1 MNVDLLKKSFESR
14 EKSPVNIV
22 DLIYEKIEKDELN
35 DFITLSKNIAYEQAY
50 LSEKRYEKGETLSDL
65 DGIPFSLKDNF
76 AVKGLRMTCGSK
88 ILSDFVS
95 PYDSTVYK
103 RLKKAGAILI
113 GKNNLDEFAMG
124 SSNETSYFGVV
135 KNPCEKDYVPG
146 GSSGGSAASVASD
159 HSSFSIGS
167 DTGGSVRQP
176 ASFCG
181 VVGFKPTYG
190 KISRYG
196 LVAFSSSLDTVGILT
211 KNVSDCKK
219 VFNVIRGIDEHDS
232 TVDDLKHEKRDLKR
246 ICYVEHIPHT
256 DPKVTELYDKVCLKL
271 ERMGFNVEPVTLDF
285 IDLSMAAYKIQ
296 TMCEASSNLARYDGI
311 KYGLQKI
318 SGQDLFDIYSKVR
331 GEGFGK
337 EVKRRIMTGTYLLMY
352 DNGKYYSLSFKLRDY
367 ISNSVDK
374 IFEKYDMMVLPTSLS
389 LPFKIGERVDDPVR
403 MHLSDALTAFA
414 NLANVPA
421 ININGGYYEKLPIG
435 IQFVGKRNDDDN
447 LLEWVKIV
455 EEEMKKNG

>member
-1 MNVDLLKKSFESR
+1 MNIDSLKKSFENG

-22 DLIYEKIEKDELN
+22 DSIYEKIEKDELN
-35 DFITLSKNIAYEQAY
+35 DFITISKNIAYEQAY
-50 LSEKRYEKGETLSDL
+50 LSEKRYKKGDILSDL

-88 ILSDFVS
+88 ILSDFIC

-103 RLKKAGAILI
+103 RLKDVGAILI

-135 KNPCEKDYVPG
+135 KNPCEKNYVPG
-146 GSSGGSAASVASD
+146 GSSGGSAASVSSD
-159 HSSFSIGS
+159 HSLFSIGS

-196 LVAFSSSLDTVGILT
+196 LVAFSSSLDTVGILA
-211 KNVSDCKK
+211 KNVSDCRK
-219 VFNVIRGIDEHDS
+219 VFNIIRGIDQHDS
-232 TVDDLKHEKRDLKR
+232 TIDDFKYEKKDLKR
-246 ICYVEHIPHT
+246 VCFVKNIPHA
-256 DPKVTELYDKVCLKL
+256 DPKVTEIYEKVSLKL
-271 ERMGFNVEPVTLDF
+271 EKMGFVLETVTLDF
-285 IDLSMAAYKIQ
+285 IDISMAAYKIQ

-311 KYGLQKI
+311 KYGLQKV
-318 SGQDLFDIYSKVR
+318 SGKNLFDIYSKVR

-352 DNGKYYSLSFKLRDY
+352 ENGKYYSLSFKLRDY

-374 IFEKYDMMVLPTSLS
+374 IFEEYDMMVLPTSLS

-403 MHLSDALTAFA
+403 MHLSDSLTAFA

-421 ININGGYYEKLPIG
+421 ISINCGYFEKLPIG
-435 IQFVGKRNDDDN
+435 VQFVGKRNDDDN
-447 LLEWVKIV
+447 LLEWVKII
-455 EEEMKKNG
+455 EEELKKNG

>member
-1 MNVDLLKKSFESR
+1 MNIDRLKKSFETK
-14 EKSPVNIV
+14 EDSPVKMV
-22 DLIYEKIEKDELN
+22 DLVYEKIERDQLN

-135 KNPCEKDYVPG
+135 KNPCEKDFVPG

-219 VFNVIRGIDEHDS
+219 VFNVIRGVDEHDS
-232 TVDDLKHEKRDLKR
+232 TVDDFKCEKRDLKK
-246 ICYVEHIPHT
+246 ICYVKQIPHA
-256 DPKVTELYDKVCLKL
+256 DPKVTELYEQVCSKL
-271 ERMGFNVEPVTLDF
+271 ETMGFLVEPVTLDF

-311 KYGLQKI
+311 KYGLQKV
-318 SGQDLFDIYSKVR
+318 SGQDLFDVYSKVR

-352 DNGKYYSLSFKLRDY
+352 ENGKYYSLSFKLRDY
-367 ISNSVDK
+367 ISNSVDR

-403 MHLSDALTAFA
+403 MHLSDSLTAFA

-421 ININGGYYEKLPIG
+421 ININCGYYQKLPIG
-435 IQFVGKRNDDDN
+435 IQFVVKRNDDDN
-447 LLEWVKIV
+447 LLEWAQII
-455 EEEMKKNG
+455 EQEIKKNG